1 MYQHTLQLRVRYGE
15 TDQMG
20 YVYYG
25 HYAAYCEVAR
35 VEALRSLGMSYKQ
48 LEETGVMLPVLE
60 HHAYYHRPALYDD
73 LLSIEVT
80 IMEMPTAVIRFR
92 YQIYNEQRELLHT
105 AETKLAFVRSEGMRV
120 CRPPQQLLAL
130 LRPHF
135 SDEAFGKNRENA

>member
-1 MYQHTLQLRVRYGE
+1 MYQHTLALRVRYGE

-48 LEETGVMLPVLE
+48 LEESGVMLPVLE
-60 HHAYYHRPALYDD
+60 HHAFYHRPAHYDD
-73 LLSIEVT
+73 LLRIAVT
-80 IMEMPTAVIRFR
+80 IKAMPTAIIRFK
-92 YQIYNEQRELLHT
+92 YEFHNEQRELLHT
-105 AETKLAFVRSEGMRV
+105 AETKLAFVRSDSMRP

-130 LRPHF
+130 LHPHF
-135 SDEAFGKNRENA
+135 SEEAFGKNQENA

>member
-1 MYQHTLQLRVRYGE
+1 MYQHTLRLRVRYGE

-48 LEETGVMLPVLE
+48 LEASGVMLPVLE
-60 HHAYYHRPALYDD
+60 HHAYYHRPAHYDD
-73 LLSIEVT
+73 LLSITVT
-80 IMEMPTAVIRFR
+80 IREIPTAIIRFW
-92 YQIYNEQRELLHT
+92 YEFHNEQGSLLHT
-105 AETKLAFVRSEGMRV
+105 AETKLTFVWSGSMRP
-120 CRPPQQLLAL
+120 CRPPQQLSAL

-135 SDEAFGKNRENA
+135 SGKAFGRDEEKP

>member
-1 MYQHTLQLRVRYGE
+1 MYQHTLALRVRYGE

-35 VEALRSLGMSYKQ
+35 VEALRSLGMSYKE
-48 LEETGVMLPVLE
+48 LEESGVMLPVLE

-73 LLSIEVT
+73 LLNIAVT
-80 IMEMPTAVIRFR
+80 IEAMPTAVIYFR
-92 YQIYNEQRELLHT
+92 YEFHNAQRELLHT
-105 AETKLAFVRSEGMRV
+105 AETKLAFVRSDGMRP
-120 CRPPQQLLAL
+120 CRPPQQLLTL

-135 SDEAFGKNRENA
+135 SAEAFGEKEEKR